1 MTTSKRLW
9 AGLQANLRSL
19 PFGARVS
26 IVLGVG
32 ALGLLIA
39 AVAPPEGQIQAY
51 HDFAP
56 SGPGGLGIVLSNL
69 AFLVV
74 GLWGL
79 WFLHGK
85 PSGGAVFEAPRDG
98 WPYAVFFAGLV
109 LVTFGS
115 GYYHLDPND
124 GTLVWDRLAM
134 TVIFMAL
141 FAAFVADR
149 LRVGAGIVVLLPAL
163 LVLGA
168 ASVVY
173 WGVTGDLRFYHLAQ
187 FLPLVLLMLICLLF
201 PGRLTRFRYVAWMG
215 FWYALATV
223 FELFDKTVYGWLSI
237 GGHSIKHVLAAVACT
252 LVIAMMRDAG
262 RRGVVGR
269 VG

>member
-1 MTTSKRLW
+1 M
-9 AGLQANLRSL
+9 LRSL

-26 IVLGVG
+26 IVLGAGV
-32 ALGLLIA
+32 LGLLIA
-39 AVAPPEGQIQAY
+39 AVAPPERQIQAY

-56 SGPGGLGIVLSNL
+56 SGPGDLGIVLSNL

-79 WFLHGK
+79 WFLYGK
-85 PSGGAVFEAPRDG
+85 PSGRAVFEAPRDG
-98 WPYAVFFAGLV
+98 WPYAAFFAGLV

-141 FAAFVADR
+141 FAAFIADR
-149 LRVGAGIVVLLPAL
+149 FRVGAGIVVLLPAL

-173 WGVTGDLRFYHLAQ
+173 WGVTGDLRFYHLVQ

-201 PGRLTRFRYVAWMG
+201 PGRLTRFKYAAWMV

-223 FELFDKTVYGWLSI
+223 FELFDKTVYAWISI
-237 GGHSIKHVLAAVACT
+237 GGHTIKHLLAAVACT
-252 LVIAMMRDAG
+252 LVIAMLRASGAG
-262 RRGVVGR
+262 DWGNMAGP
-269 VG
+269 GGGTGQ